1 MLSQALKLEIYLG
14 KKSLEPF
21 VDETMRD
28 TADLLTAV
36 ARPQTGIPGI
46 PGISVPQKLANPT
59 RECMPTHPAIGLN
72 TKDGGRII
80 WFTNSNGKYWNLKD
94 HQDRFAVS

>member
-14 KKSLEPF
+14 NKILEPF
-21 VDETMRD
+21 VAETMRD

-46 PGISVPQKLANPT
+46 PGISVRQKFANQT
-59 RECMPTHPAIGLN
+59 RECMPTHPP
-72 TKDGGRII
+72 TQQ
-80 WFTNSNGKYWNLKD
+80 S
-94 HQDRFAVS
+94 V